1 MWQQNYTPVA
11 DSLALSALVAAV
23 PIFVL
28 LILLGVTRKPAWM
41 ASLAGLAAAAVVAVG
56 VYGMPP
62 GNLIAA
68 IAYGAA
74 FGLFP
79 IGWVVFSAI
88 LLYRITLE
96 SGKFE
101 VLKDSIGHLT
111 DDPRLQALLI
121 AFAFGAF
128 IEGAAGFGTPVAV
141 ASAMLVGL
149 GFEPFY
155 AAAICLLANTAPVAF
170 GSIAIPIKTLAVT
183 TGLPFDRLSAGVGR
197 ICAPVSL
204 FVPAYLLVVMSG
216 WTGLRGVLP
225 AVAVCGITFAG
236 TQFVISNFVG
246 GELTDILSSMAAM
259 GSLVLL
265 FRFWKP
271 SDRHGLGSRTAT
283 SDFGE
288 RHRARSTAE
297 VALAWAPY
305 ALLVVFV
312 LLWGYKPIQVQLN
325 ATNIP
330 IHWPGLDNTIQRMP
344 PVVAKPSPYPAVY
357 TFPWLSAS
365 GTACLF
371 AALLSALVAGLK
383 PRQFVRVLGHTAK
396 QLALAELTLAAVL
409 GLAFLMNYSGATG
422 TLGLAFAATGALF
435 PFFSAL
441 LGWLGVFLTGSD
453 TSANALFGT
462 LQVVTATKLGMNPV
476 LMAASNS
483 AGGVMGKMI
492 SLTSIAVAACATSM
506 KREDESLLFRFTLKH
521 SVILAS
527 AIGLIVVFYAYV
539 MPSWAP

>member
-1 MWQQNYTPVA
+1 MWPQNYTPVA
-11 DSLALSALVAAV
+11 DSLPLSALVAAL

-28 LILLGVTRKPAWM
+28 LVLLGVVRKPAWM
-41 ASLAGLAAAAVVAVG
+41 ASLAGLGTAVVVAAAVYA
-56 VYGMPP
+56 MPL
-62 GNLIAA
+62 GKLASA
-68 IAYGAA
+68 ITYGAA

-88 LLYRITLE
+88 LLYRVTLE

-101 VLKDSIGHLT
+101 MLKDSIGHLT
-111 DDPRLQALLI
+111 DDRRLQALLI

-170 GSIAIPIKTLAVT
+170 GSIAIPIHTLAIT
-183 TGLPFDRLSAGVGR
+183 TSLPFDRLSATVGR

-204 FVPAYLLVVMSG
+204 IVPAYLVLVMTG
-216 WTGLRGVLP
+216 WKGLRGVLP
-225 AVAVCGITFAG
+225 AVAVCGVAFAG
-236 TQFVISNFVG
+236 TQFVVSNYIG
-246 GELTDILSSMAAM
+246 GDLTDILSSMAAI
-259 GSLVLL
+259 GSLIVL
-265 FRFWKP
+265 FHFWKP
-271 SDRHGLGSRTAT
+271 SGALNR
-283 SDFGE
+283 
-288 RHRARSTAE
+288 RAHTHSTHD
-297 VALAWAPY
+297 VVLAWTPY

-312 LLWGYKPIQVQLN
+312 LLWSKPLLTQLK
-325 ATNIP
+325 ATDIP
-330 IHWPGLDNTIQRMP
+330 IPWPGLHNTILRVA

-371 AALLSALVAGLK
+371 AAILSSIVAGLK
-383 PRQFVRVLGHTAK
+383 PRQFVRVIGHTAR

-422 TLGLAFAATGALF
+422 TLGLAFAATGVMF

-441 LGWLGVFLTGSD
+441 LGWVGVFLTGSD

-462 LQVVTATKLGMNPV
+462 LQVVTANKLGMSPV

-492 SLTSIAVAACATSM
+492 SLTSIAVAAAATSM
-506 KREDESLLFRFTLKH
+506 KRQDESLLFRFTLKH
-521 SVILAS
+521 SVLLAS
-527 AIGLIVVFYAYV
+527 VIGLIVVFYAYV
-539 MPSWAP
+539 MPAWAP